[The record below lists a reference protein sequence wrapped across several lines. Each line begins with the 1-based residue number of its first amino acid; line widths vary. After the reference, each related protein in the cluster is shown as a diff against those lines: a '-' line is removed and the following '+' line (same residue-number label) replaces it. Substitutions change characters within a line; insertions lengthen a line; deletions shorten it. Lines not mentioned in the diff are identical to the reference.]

1 MTLHRMIDHWR
12 MVIPILR
19 SRMLM
24 RRYPTWR
31 PCNCQSALLS
41 RELFLI
47 HGDERFVVSSS
58 DHKPV
63 INAIKWNENDWPTLV
78 PQELGTQLKAIIS
91 PTRLNR
97 DIQVL
102 IRFENI
108 AHEIEGAMEVWLVLA
123 AAFETSRTASRI
135 SGRIFGVGRVCA

>member
-1 MTLHRMIDHWR
+1 

-24 RRYPTWR
+24 RGYPTWR

-41 RELFLI
+41 RELFLL
-47 HGDERFVVSSS
+47 HRDERFVVSSS
-58 DHKPV
+58 NHKPV
-63 INAIKWNENDWPTLV
+63 INAIKWNENDWPTVV
-78 PQELGTQLKAIIS
+78 PQELGTQLKAIMS
-91 PTRLNR
+91 PAPSNR

-108 AHEIEGAMEVWLVLA
+108 AQENEGAMARLCGRLRN
-123 AAFETSRTASRI
+123 FTNCLTYLGKDFRCRTSL
-135 SGRIFGVGRVCA
+135 C